1 MVCDIAGVRRAIA
14 HSCGIQPVAYAMA
27 LCKAVRVLTKA
38 AVRQLGEGERS
49 EVERL
54 LAEDPYVGAQVH
66 ERILARGLGWWRS
79 DGRLFGYGARGQVD
93 SLCWLGTQLTPVAA
107 DRPALDAFAET
118 LLRFGR
124 TCTSIVGRRD
134 QVLDLW
140 DRIGNRWGRAR
151 DVRASQPLL
160 VTDKPA
166 AITPDPDVRLMR
178 PDEIDVL
185 FPASVA
191 MYTEEVGVSPLDGG
205 RGYRHRVADLV
216 RSGRAYA
223 KVVDGRVIFKADL
236 AVITARTA
244 QVQGVW
250 VDPQWRGHGLAT
262 AGMAA
267 VVNDTLRRVAPSVSL
282 YVNDYNLPARAA
294 YKHCGFEQVAELATV
309 LF

>member
-1 MVCDIAGVRRAIA
+1 M
-14 HSCGIQPVAYAMA
+14 
-27 LCKAVRVLTKA
+27 LTKS
-38 AVRQLGEGERS
+38 AVRQLGESERP

-54 LAEDPYVGAQVH
+54 LAADPYVTAQVH
-66 ERILARGLGWWRS
+66 ERITARGLGWWRS
-79 DGRLFGYGARGQVD
+79 DGKLFGYGSRGRVD
-93 SLCWLGTQLTPVAA
+93 SLCWLGTQLTPIAA
-107 DRPALDAFAET
+107 DHEALDAFADA
-118 LLRFGR
+118 LARFGR

-140 DRIGNRWGRAR
+140 ELMGTRWGRAR

-160 VTDKPA
+160 VAHKPA
-166 AITPDPDVRLMR
+166 PVTPDPDVRLMR
-178 PDEIDVL
+178 ADEIDVL

-223 KVVDGRVIFKADL
+223 KVVDGRVVFKADL
-236 AVITARTA
+236 AVITPRTA

-250 VDPQWRGHGLAT
+250 VDPQWRGRGIAT

-267 VVNDTLRRVAPSVSL
+267 VVNDTLRRVAPTVSL

>member
-1 MVCDIAGVRRAIA
+1 M
-14 HSCGIQPVAYAMA
+14 
-27 LCKAVRVLTKA
+27 LTKS

-54 LAEDPYVGAQVH
+54 IAADPYVAAQVH

-79 DGRLFGYGARGQVD
+79 DGKLFGYGARGRVEA
-93 SLCWLGTQLTPVAA
+93 LCWLGTQLTPIGA
-107 DRPALDAFAET
+107 DHAALDAFAET
-118 LLRFGR
+118 VVRFGR
-124 TCTSIVGRRD
+124 TSTSIVGRRD

-140 DRIGNRWGRAR
+140 ERMGTRWGRAR
-151 DVRASQPLL
+151 DVRALQPLL
-160 VTDKPA
+160 VAHNPA
-166 AITPDPDVRLMR
+166 PVTADPDVRLLR
-178 PDEIDVL
+178 TDEIDVL

-205 RGYRHRVADLV
+205 RGYRHRVAELV

-223 KVVDGRVIFKADL
+223 KIVDGRVVFKADL
-236 AVITARTA
+236 AIVTPNTA

-250 VDPQWRGHGLAT
+250 VDPQWRGQGIAT

-282 YVNDYNLPARAA
+282 YVNDYNLPAKAA

>member
-1 MVCDIAGVRRAIA
+1 MLVK
-14 HSCGIQPVAYAMA
+14 S
-27 LCKAVRVLTKA
+27 

-54 LAEDPYVGAQVH
+54 IAADPYVAAQVH

-79 DGRLFGYGARGQVD
+79 DGKLFGYGARGSVEA
-93 SLCWLGTQLTPVAA
+93 LCWLGTQLTPIAA
-107 DRPALDAFAET
+107 DHAALDAFAET
-118 LLRFGR
+118 LARFGR

-140 DRIGNRWGRAR
+140 ERMGTRWGRAR
-151 DVRASQPLL
+151 DVRALQPLL
-160 VTDKPA
+160 VAHHPA
-166 AITPDPDVRLMR
+166 PVTPDPDVRLMR
-178 PDEIDVL
+178 TDDIDLL

-205 RGYRHRVADLV
+205 RGYRHRVAELV

-223 KVVDGRVIFKADL
+223 KIVDGRVIFKADL
-236 AVITARTA
+236 AVVTPRTA

-250 VDPQWRGHGLAT
+250 VDPQWRGRGIAT

-267 VVNDTLRRVAPSVSL
+267 VVNDALQRVAPTVSL

>member
-1 MVCDIAGVRRAIA
+1 M
-14 HSCGIQPVAYAMA
+14 
-27 LCKAVRVLTKA
+27 LTKS

-49 EVERL
+49 QVERL
-54 LAEDPYVGAQVH
+54 LAADPYVAAQVH

-79 DGRLFGYGARGQVD
+79 DGKLYGYGARGRVE

-107 DRPALDAFAET
+107 DHAALDAFAEA
-118 LLRFGR
+118 LVRFGR

-134 QVLDLW
+134 QVLELW
-140 DRIGNRWGRAR
+140 DRMGSRWGRAR
-151 DVRASQPLL
+151 DVRALQPLL
-160 VTDKPA
+160 VAYRPA
-166 AITPDPDVRLMR
+166 PVTPDPDVRLMR
-178 PDEIDVL
+178 ADEIDVL

-205 RGYRHRVADLV
+205 RGYRHRVAELV
-216 RSGRAYA
+216 RTGRAYA
-223 KVVDGRVIFKADL
+223 KVVDGRVVFKADL
-236 AVITARTA
+236 AVVTPRTA

-250 VDPQWRGHGLAT
+250 VDPQWRGAGVAT
-262 AGMAA
+262 RGMAA
-267 VVNDTLRRVAPSVSL
+267 VVNDALRRVAPSVSL

>member
-1 MVCDIAGVRRAIA
+1 M
-14 HSCGIQPVAYAMA
+14 
-27 LCKAVRVLTKA
+27 LTKS
-38 AVRQLGEGERS
+38 AVRQLGESERA

-54 LAEDPYVGAQVH
+54 LAVDPYVAAQVH
-66 ERILARGLGWWRS
+66 ERVLARGLGWWRS
-79 DGRLFGYGARGQVD
+79 DGKLFGFGPRGRIE

-107 DRPALDAFAET
+107 DHAALDAFADT
-118 LLRFGR
+118 LVRFGR

-134 QVLDLW
+134 QVLELW
-140 DRIGNRWGRAR
+140 DRMGTRWGRAR
-151 DVRASQPLL
+151 DVRALQPLL
-160 VTDKPA
+160 VAHGPA
-166 AITPDPDVRLMR
+166 PVTPDPDVRLMR
-178 PDEIDVL
+178 ADEVDLL

-205 RGYRHRVADLV
+205 RGYRQRVAELV

-223 KVVDGRVIFKADL
+223 KVVDGRVVFKADL
-236 AVITARTA
+236 AVVTPYTA

-250 VDPQWRGHGLAT
+250 VDPQWRGRGIAT

-267 VVNDTLRRVAPSVSL
+267 VVNDTLRRVAPTVSL

>member
-1 MVCDIAGVRRAIA
+1 MLVK
-14 HSCGIQPVAYAMA
+14 S
-27 LCKAVRVLTKA
+27 

-54 LAEDPYVGAQVH
+54 LAADPYVAAQVH

-79 DGRLFGYGARGQVD
+79 DGKLFGYGARGRVEA
-93 SLCWLGTQLTPVAA
+93 LCWLGTQLTPIAA
-107 DRPALDAFAET
+107 DHAALDAFAET
-118 LLRFGR
+118 LVRLGR

-140 DRIGNRWGRAR
+140 ERMGTRWGRAR
-151 DVRASQPLL
+151 DIRALQPLL
-160 VTDKPA
+160 VAHNPA
-166 AITPDPDVRLMR
+166 PVTADPEVRLMR
-178 PDEIDVL
+178 PDDIDVL

-205 RGYRHRVADLV
+205 RGYRHRVAELV
-216 RSGRAYA
+216 RAGRAYA
-223 KVVDGRVIFKADL
+223 RIVDGRVIFKADL
-236 AVITARTA
+236 AVITPRTA

-250 VDPQWRGHGLAT
+250 VDPQWRGRGIAT

-267 VVNDTLRRVAPSVSL
+267 VVNDALRRVAPTVSL

>member
-1 MVCDIAGVRRAIA
+1 M
-14 HSCGIQPVAYAMA
+14 
-27 LCKAVRVLTKA
+27 LTKS
-38 AVRQLGEGERS
+38 AVRQLGEGERP
-49 EVERL
+49 EIERL
-54 LAEDPYVGAQVH
+54 LAADPYVTAQVH
-66 ERILARGLGWWRS
+66 ERIMARGLGWWRS
-79 DGRLFGYGARGQVD
+79 DGRLFGYGARGRVD

-107 DRPALDAFAET
+107 DHAALDAFAEA
-118 LLRFGR
+118 LVRLGR

-140 DRIGNRWGRAR
+140 ERMGTRWGRAR
-151 DVRASQPLL
+151 DIRASQPLL
-160 VTDKPA
+160 VATTPA
-166 AITPDPDVRLMR
+166 AITPDPDVRLIR

-205 RGYRHRVADLV
+205 RGYRHRVSELV

-223 KVVDGRVIFKADL
+223 KVADGRVVFKADI
-236 AVITARTA
+236 AVITPHTA
-244 QVQGVW
+244 QIQGVW
-250 VDPQWRGHGLAT
+250 VDPQWRGRGIAT

-267 VVNDTLRRVAPSVSL
+267 VVNDTLRRVAPTVSL

>member
-1 MVCDIAGVRRAIA
+1 
-14 HSCGIQPVAYAMA
+14 
-27 LCKAVRVLTKA
+27 
-38 AVRQLGEGERS
+38 LGEGERA

-54 LAEDPYVGAQVH
+54 LLADPYVTAQVH

-79 DGRLFGYGARGQVD
+79 DGRLFGYGVRGRVE
-93 SLCWLGTQLTPVAA
+93 SLCWLGTQLTPIAA
-107 DRPALDAFAET
+107 DHTALDAFAET
-118 LLRFGR
+118 LVRFGR
-124 TCTSIVGRRD
+124 TCTSIVGRRE

-140 DRIGNRWGRAR
+140 ERIGSRWGRAR
-151 DVRASQPLL
+151 DIRALQPLL
-160 VTDKPA
+160 VAYQPA
-166 AITPDPDVRLMR
+166 PVTPDPDVRLMR
-178 PDEIDVL
+178 ADEIDVL

-205 RGYRHRVADLV
+205 RGYRHRVAELV

-223 KVVDGRVIFKADL
+223 KVVDGRVVFKADL
-236 AVITARTA
+236 AVITPHTA

-250 VDPQWRGHGLAT
+250 VDPQWRGRGLAT

-267 VVNDTLRRVAPSVSL
+267 VVNDTLRRVAPTVSL
-282 YVNDYNLPARAA
+282 YVNDFNLPARAA

>member
-1 MVCDIAGVRRAIA
+1 
-14 HSCGIQPVAYAMA
+14 
-27 LCKAVRVLTKA
+27 VLTKS
-38 AVRQLGEGERS
+38 AVRQLGESERS

-54 LAEDPYVGAQVH
+54 LAGDPYVAAQVH

-79 DGRLFGYGARGQVD
+79 DGKLFGYGTRGRVE

-107 DRPALDAFAET
+107 DHAALDAFADAIVR
-118 LLRFGR
+118 LGR

-140 DRIGNRWGRAR
+140 ERMGTRWGRAR
-151 DVRASQPLL
+151 DVRALQPLL
-160 VTDKPA
+160 VADGPA
-166 AITPDPDVRLMR
+166 PVTPDPDVRLMR
-178 PDEIDVL
+178 ADEIDVL

-205 RGYRHRVADLV
+205 RGYRHRVAELV
-216 RSGRAYA
+216 RNGRAYA
-223 KVVDGRVIFKADL
+223 KVVDGRVVFKADL
-236 AVITARTA
+236 AVITPYTA

-250 VDPQWRGHGLAT
+250 VDPQWRGRGIAT

-267 VVNDTLRRVAPSVSL
+267 VVNDTLRRVAPTVSL

>member
-1 MVCDIAGVRRAIA
+1 MLVK
-14 HSCGIQPVAYAMA
+14 S
-27 LCKAVRVLTKA
+27 

-54 LAEDPYVGAQVH
+54 LAADPYVAAPVH
-66 ERILARGLGWWRS
+66 ERVLARGLGWWRS
-79 DGRLFGYGARGQVD
+79 DGKLFGYGARGRVEA
-93 SLCWLGTQLTPVAA
+93 LCWLGTQLTPIGA
-107 DRPALDAFAET
+107 DHAALDAFAEV
-118 LLRFGR
+118 LVRFGR

-140 DRIGNRWGRAR
+140 ERMGTRWGRAR
-151 DVRASQPLL
+151 DVRALQPLL
-160 VTDKPA
+160 VAHDPA
-166 AITPDPDVRLMR
+166 PVAPDPDVRLMR
-178 PDEIDVL
+178 ADDVDLL

-205 RGYRHRVADLV
+205 RGYRHRVAELV
-216 RSGRAYA
+216 RAGRAYA

-236 AVITARTA
+236 AVVTPYTA

-250 VDPQWRGHGLAT
+250 VDPQWRGRGIAT

-267 VVNDTLRRVAPSVSL
+267 VVNDALRRVAPTVSL

>member
-1 MVCDIAGVRRAIA
+1 
-14 HSCGIQPVAYAMA
+14 
-27 LCKAVRVLTKA
+27 VLTKS
-38 AVRQLGEGERS
+38 AVRQLGESERP

-54 LAEDPYVGAQVH
+54 LAADPYVAAQVH

-79 DGRLFGYGARGQVD
+79 DGKLFGFGTRGRVD

-107 DRPALDAFAET
+107 DHAALDAFADA
-118 LLRFGR
+118 LVRFGR

-140 DRIGNRWGRAR
+140 ERMGSRWGRAR
-151 DVRASQPLL
+151 DVRALQPLL
-160 VTDKPA
+160 VAHQPA
-166 AITPDPDVRLMR
+166 LVPADPDVRLMR
-178 PDEIDVL
+178 ADEIDVL

-205 RGYRHRVADLV
+205 RGYRHRVAELV
-216 RSGRAYA
+216 RTGRAYA
-223 KVVDGRVIFKADL
+223 KVVDGRVVFKADL
-236 AVITARTA
+236 AVITPYTA

-250 VDPQWRGHGLAT
+250 VDPQWRGRGIAT

-267 VVNDTLRRVAPSVSL
+267 VVNDTLRRVAPTVSL

>member
-1 MVCDIAGVRRAIA
+1 
-14 HSCGIQPVAYAMA
+14 
-27 LCKAVRVLTKA
+27 LVLTKS
-38 AVRQLGEGERS
+38 AVRQLGESERP

-54 LAEDPYVGAQVH
+54 LAADPYVAAQVQ
-66 ERILARGLGWWRS
+66 ERVVARGLGWWRS
-79 DGRLFGYGARGQVD
+79 DGRLFGYGARGRVE
-93 SLCWLGTQLTPVAA
+93 SMCWLGTQLTPIAA
-107 DRPALDAFAET
+107 DRPAIDAFAEA
-118 LLRFGR
+118 LVRLGR

-140 DRIGNRWGRAR
+140 ERMGARWGRAR

-160 VTDKPA
+160 VAHQPA
-166 AITPDPDVRLMR
+166 AIPADPGVRLMR
-178 PDEIDVL
+178 PDEIEVL

-205 RGYRHRVADLV
+205 RGYRHRVAELV

-236 AVITARTA
+236 AVITPNTA

-250 VDPQWRGHGLAT
+250 VDPQWRGRGVAT
-262 AGMAA
+262 ACMAA
-267 VVNDTLRRVAPSVSL
+267 VVNDTLRRVAPTVSL

>member
-1 MVCDIAGVRRAIA
+1 M
-14 HSCGIQPVAYAMA
+14 
-27 LCKAVRVLTKA
+27 LTKS
-38 AVRQLGEGERS
+38 AVRQLGESERA

-54 LAEDPYVGAQVH
+54 LAADPYVTAQVH
-66 ERILARGLGWWRS
+66 ERVLARGLGWWRS
-79 DGRLFGYGARGQVD
+79 DGRLFGYGARGG
-93 SLCWLGTQLTPVAA
+93 LEAMCWLGTQLTPIAA
-107 DRPALDAFAET
+107 DRGALDAFAEA
-118 LLRFGR
+118 LVRFGR

-134 QVLDLW
+134 QVLDFW
-140 DRIGNRWGRAR
+140 ERMGTRWGRAR
-151 DVRASQPLL
+151 DIRASQPLL
-160 VTDKPA
+160 VAHQPA
-166 AITPDPDVRLMR
+166 PATPDPDVRLMR
-178 PDEIDVL
+178 ADEIDVL

-205 RGYRHRVADLV
+205 RGYRHRVSELV

-223 KVVDGRVIFKADL
+223 KIVDGRVIFKADL
-236 AVITARTA
+236 AVVTPHTA

-250 VDPQWRGHGLAT
+250 VDPQWRGKGIAT

>member
-1 MVCDIAGVRRAIA
+1 
-14 HSCGIQPVAYAMA
+14 
-27 LCKAVRVLTKA
+27 VLTKS

-54 LAEDPYVGAQVH
+54 LVADPYVAAQVH
-66 ERILARGLGWWRS
+66 ERILARGLAWWRS
-79 DGRLFGYGARGQVD
+79 DGKLFGYGPRGRIEAM
-93 SLCWLGTQLTPVAA
+93 CWLGTQLTPIACDHA
-107 DRPALDAFAET
+107 ALDAFSEM
-118 LLRFGR
+118 LVRFGR

-134 QVLDLW
+134 QVLELW
-140 DRIGNRWGRAR
+140 ERMGTRWGRAR
-151 DVRASQPLL
+151 DVRAVQPLL
-160 VTDKPA
+160 VAAQPA
-166 AITPDPDVRLMR
+166 AITADPDVRLLR
-178 PDEIDVL
+178 PDEVDVL

-205 RGYRHRVADLV
+205 RGYRHRVAELV

-223 KVVDGRVIFKADL
+223 KIVDGRVIFKADL
-236 AVITARTA
+236 AVITPHTA

-250 VDPQWRGHGLAT
+250 VDPQWRGRGIAT

-267 VVNDTLRRVAPSVSL
+267 VVNDTLRRVAPTVSL